1 MGTVHEELL
10 RKVETKERNM
20 TDSRMSVPRRVFLFN
35 VDTFKDSQQVEGFEN
50 PKAPVPDP
58 GISVS
63 RSTPEVDGSL
73 QGHVKPAAAKCLCEV
88 KRSKGQGVF
97 RRLKKY
103 FGF

>member
-1 MGTVHEELL
+1 
-10 RKVETKERNM
+10 
-20 TDSRMSVPRRVFLFN
+20 MSIVFKIDPQGVL
-35 VDTFKDSQQVEGFEN
+35 DIVEGFEN

-73 QGHVKPAAAKCLCEV
+73 QGHVKPTAAKCLCGV